1 MMHTAPRCR
10 ARSKRTGKPCMAP
23 AMANGRCHKH
33 GGPSPIGRANGAFRY
48 GRYTKKALEE
58 CAQAKLLRM
67 QAMQEAQSGIGDRW
81 WAKHLLD
88 EAFKLETAWIDR
100 FERIGPKPGRKPKHG
115 KRPLFPDGYDCA
127 NPFNR
132 GRFTAQAKAERA
144 MTMRARREFPAGYSG
159 AFVGG
164 RFTRAARVASG
175 RETAADRIVMA
186 RREAAA
192 QVAFERASMLHER
205 KPRKP
210 MDPERAGRFTAMGL

>member
-1 MMHTAPRCR
+1 
-10 ARSKRTGKPCMAP
+10 MADREHS
-23 AMANGRCHKH
+23 AGVIR
-33 GGPSPIGRANGAFRY
+33 PS
-48 GRYTKKALEE
+48 L
-58 CAQAKLLRM
+58 
-67 QAMQEAQSGIGDRW
+67 
-81 WAKHLLD
+81 
-88 EAFKLETAWIDR
+88 
-100 FERIGPKPGRKPKHG
+100 KHG

-144 MTMRARREFPAGYSG
+144 MTMRARREFSGGYSG
-159 AFVGG
+159 AFGGG

-192 QVAFERASMLHER
+192 QLAFKRASMPHER

-210 MDPERAGRFTAMGL
+210 MDPERMRRFTAMGRAAQAKPREEQRRKQLIAIDEAAERKREAAERAAEWCTWNARKHPKTPE